1 MEEYLYIPVSLGGM
15 GKTSQQQPGRK
26 KNVTWNA
33 THASAGKHTHRAGEE
48 RQQTRG
54 SLESTPLLF
63 SLPVLKVQVACQQCG
78 TSFLRKVEWS
88 KCFACILSCRI
99 MVPINCHFME
109 ANWTM
114 VQKVKEKKRKAK
126 VTGLTVTLPLLR
138 TSASLFYLET

>member
-1 MEEYLYIPVSLGGM
+1 METGERVLVHPCLVRRCAEDI
-15 GKTSQQQPGRK
+15 TAAARK
-26 KNVTWNA
+26 EEECHLKRHSRISRG
-33 THASAGKHTHRAGEE
+33 THAQSWGGTPADT
-48 RQQTRG
+48 G

-109 ANWTM
+109 AKWTM
-114 VQKVKEKKRKAK
+114 VQKVKEKKGRPK
-126 VTGLTVTLPLLR
+126 LQD
-138 TSASLFYLET
+138 SL

>member
-1 MEEYLYIPVSLGGM
+1 MKEHLYVPVSLGGV

-26 KNVTWNA
+26 KNVTWKA
-33 THASAGKHTHRAGEE
+33 THASAVEHTHRAGEE
-48 RQQTRG
+48 RQQTWG

-78 TSFLRKVEWS
+78 TSCLRKVEWS
-88 KCFACILSCRI
+88 KCFACILSCTI

-114 VQKVKEKKRKAK
+114 VQQVKEKKRKAK
-126 VTGLTVTLPLLR
+126 VTGVPLLR